1 MPYLFSLGVRSALA
15 SVSGRLEPGEH
26 LFAFLDDVYVVSEPE
41 RTATIYALLAK
52 ELQEKAGI
60 RLHHGKTRVWNAAGM
75 IPDGIQDLGPEVW
88 SPEGLMVL
96 GTPLGSDA
104 FASAKI
110 SERIAE
116 ESPVGH
122 SSWNQRSKM
131 CVADSAAE
139 RGPPVQLLYPDFDTV
154 EKRRARHCP

>member
-1 MPYLFSLGVRSALA
+1 MPYLFSLGVRSAMA

-41 RTATIYALLAK
+41 RTGTIYALLARDFH
-52 ELQEKAGI
+52 EKAGI
-60 RLHHGKTRVWNAAGM
+60 RLHQGKARVWNAAGM

-96 GTPLGSDA
+96 GTPMGSDA

-139 RGPPVQLLYPDFDTV
+139 RGSPVQLLYPDVDAF
-154 EKRRARHCP
+154 EKRRVRHCP